1 MDKLITTVIS
11 QDATLICKCSPKH
24 HLIIQFIGWCM
35 LVYVSLLT
43 EGFLKTLPLSLS
55 LSLSLSVSSHSSQLL
70 NGGVHTQRQS
80 DFWSL
85 AKFCSC
91 SMNKTIVFYQCSSQ
105 SVPLRESRKR
115 SREGPHQKRSRAIM
129 ALSFVNSVGF
139 FSMTFLPEKG

>member
-1 MDKLITTVIS
+1 
-11 QDATLICKCSPKH
+11 
-24 HLIIQFIGWCM
+24 M

-55 LSLSLSVSSHSSQLL
+55 ISVSSHSSQLL
-70 NGGVHTQRQS
+70 NGGVHTQRQR
-80 DFWSL
+80 DFWSG

-91 SMNKTIVFYQCSSQ
+91 SVNKTILFYQCSSQ

-115 SREGPHQKRSRAIM
+115 LREGPHQKRSRAIM

-139 FSMTFLPEKG
+139 PSLIPWAFLARRSYPKKDKPDKRIFEVYQKFFLSK

>member
-55 LSLSLSVSSHSSQLL
+55 VSVSSHSSQLL

-80 DFWSL
+80 DFWSR

-91 SMNKTIVFYQCSSQ
+91 SMNKTIVFYQCSSK

-129 ALSFVNSVGF
+129 ALCFVNSVGF